1 MNKIPTSLY
10 FLFLKKN
17 KKENFK
23 IILKKLQAVLQ
34 LSLLSISPIGTK
46 LSIQNNLL
54 YIQPPSWKQ
63 SIVRSYYMDNKEEL
77 YYLFNVI
84 QRFHY
89 FYGYLNDRND
99 HLSELIPLITK
110 MVEKGIDRLIQTY
123 QSTETHS
130 LLHTLRMYKM
140 IIINPDVFTTTTIT
154 NEKENCIDEEQYTN
168 NNRSRSNSSQLKRNY
183 YYDDNEDEDNEDEDN
198 EDEDNEDEDN
208 EDEDNE
214 DEDNEDEDNDEKS
227 DFENNSDFESS
238 DENDEKKPLFKFKKQ
253 YTQKQYTQKQYTQK
267 QYTQK
272 PPLKEEKF
280 VKKDPI
286 QINDVFIHIRDLYS
300 EEILQIIYY
309 TLVMIDKSSHQKQ
322 ETKDAINYNT
332 YIQGLNMVLQNTN
345 TQIQHWIKKNI
356 LIT

>member
-10 FLFLKKN
+10 FLLLKNN

-23 IILKKLQAVLQ
+23 IILEPLQAVLQ

-168 NNRSRSNSSQLKRNY
+168 KNRSRSNSSQLKRNHY
-183 YYDDNEDEDNEDEDN
+183 YDNSDVNEYEDNDYEDNDNTNEYDENKYDDNTNKYEDHDD
-198 EDEDNEDEDN
+198 
-208 EDEDNE
+208 
-214 DEDNEDEDNDEKS
+214 KS

-238 DENDEKKPLFKFKKQ
+238 DENDEKKSLHKSKKHL
-253 YTQKQYTQKQYTQK
+253 YKSKK

-272 PPLKEEKF
+272 PPLLKEEKF

-322 ETKDAINYNT
+322 ETKDAIHYNT

-345 TQIQHWIKKNI
+345 IQIQHWIKKNI
-356 LIT
+356 LVT

>member
-10 FLFLKKN
+10 FLLLKNN

-23 IILKKLQAVLQ
+23 IILEPLQAVLQ

-168 NNRSRSNSSQLKRNY
+168 KNRSRSNSSQLKRNH
-183 YYDDNEDEDNEDEDN
+183 YYDNSDVNEY
-198 EDEDNEDEDN
+198 
-208 EDEDNE
+208 
-214 DEDNEDEDNDEKS
+214 EDNDYEDNDNTNEYDENKYDDYDDKS

-238 DENDEKKPLFKFKKQ
+238 DENDEKKRLYKSKKQ
-253 YTQKQYTQKQYTQK
+253 YGQKHR
-267 QYTQK
+267 
-272 PPLKEEKF
+272 LIEEKF

-322 ETKDAINYNT
+322 ETKDAIHYNT

-345 TQIQHWIKKNI
+345 IQIQHWIKKNI
-356 LIT
+356 LVT

>member
-10 FLFLKKN
+10 FLLLKNN

-23 IILKKLQAVLQ
+23 IILEPLQAVLQ

-84 QRFHY
+84 QRFHH
-89 FYGYLNDRND
+89 FYNYLNDRKD
-99 HLSELIPLITK
+99 HLSELIPLITR

-130 LLHTLRMYKM
+130 LLHTLQMYKM
-140 IIINPDVFTTTTIT
+140 IIINPDVFASTSTNTIIS
-154 NEKENCIDEEQYTN
+154 NEKEGSLNPNEHMN
-168 NNRSRSNSSQLKRNY
+168 NNRFRSNSSQIKRND
-183 YYDDNEDEDNEDEDN
+183 YYDKYDSSHNDSEQEDSNEEDSDEEDNEDNQEQN
-198 EDEDNEDEDN
+198 IDEEKH
-208 EDEDNE
+208 
-214 DEDNEDEDNDEKS
+214 NDDS
-227 DFENNSDFESS
+227 DYESNSDFANSS
-238 DENDEKKPLFKFKKQ
+238 NEEDEKIPRYNGKYKKHIP
-253 YTQKQYTQKQYTQK
+253 KRVH
-267 QYTQK
+267 
-272 PPLKEEKF
+272 LKEQHLKEKKF

-322 ETKDAINYNT
+322 ETKDAINYTT

-345 TQIQHWIKKNI
+345 TQIQQWIKKNI

>member
-10 FLFLKKN
+10 FLLLKNN

-23 IILKKLQAVLQ
+23 IILEPLQAVLQ

-89 FYGYLNDRND
+89 FYGYLNERND

-168 NNRSRSNSSQLKRNY
+168 KNRSRSNSSQLKRNH
-183 YYDDNEDEDNEDEDN
+183 YYDNSDVNEY
-198 EDEDNEDEDN
+198 
-208 EDEDNE
+208 
-214 DEDNEDEDNDEKS
+214 EDNDYEDNDNTNEYDENKYDDYDDKS

-238 DENDEKKPLFKFKKQ
+238 DENDEKKRLYKSKKQ
-253 YTQKQYTQKQYTQK
+253 YGQKHR
-267 QYTQK
+267 
-272 PPLKEEKF
+272 LIEEKF

-322 ETKDAINYNT
+322 ETKDAIHYNT

-345 TQIQHWIKKNI
+345 IQIQHWIKKNI
-356 LIT
+356 LVT

>member
-10 FLFLKKN
+10 FLLLKNN

-23 IILKKLQAVLQ
+23 IILEPLQAVLQ

-84 QRFHY
+84 QRFHH
-89 FYGYLNDRND
+89 FYNYLNNRND

-130 LLHTLRMYKM
+130 LLHTLQMYKM
-140 IIINPDVFTTTTIT
+140 IIINPDVFASTSTNTAIS
-154 NEKENCIDEEQYTN
+154 NEKEGSLNPNQNMN
-168 NNRSRSNSSQLKRNY
+168 NNRSRSNSSQIKRNH
-183 YYDDNEDEDNEDEDN
+183 YYDEYDSSHNDSDEEDHDEEQNQEQNQEHNINEEKQ
-198 EDEDNEDEDN
+198 
-208 EDEDNE
+208 
-214 DEDNEDEDNDEKS
+214 NDYDS
-227 DFENNSDFESS
+227 DYESNSDFANSS
-238 DENDEKKPLFKFKKQ
+238 DEEDEKTPRYHGKHKKRIPKRAHLKEQ
-253 YTQKQYTQKQYTQK
+253 HLKEQH
-267 QYTQK
+267 
-272 PPLKEEKF
+272 LKEEKF

-309 TLVMIDKSSHQKQ
+309 TLLMIDKSVQQNQ
-322 ETKDAINYNT
+322 ETKDAIDYDT

-345 TQIQHWIKKNI
+345 TQIQQWIKKNI

>member
-1 MNKIPTSLY
+1 MNKISTALY
-10 FLFLKKN
+10 FLLMKNN

-23 IILKKLQAVLQ
+23 IILEPLQAVLQ
-34 LSLLSISPIGTK
+34 LSLLSISPIVTK

-63 SIVRSYYMDNKEEL
+63 SIVLSYYMDNKEEL

-89 FYGYLNDRND
+89 FYGYLNERND

-168 NNRSRSNSSQLKRNY
+168 KNRSRSNSSQLKRNH
-183 YYDDNEDEDNEDEDN
+183 YYDNSDVNEY
-198 EDEDNEDEDN
+198 
-208 EDEDNE
+208 
-214 DEDNEDEDNDEKS
+214 EDNDYEDNDNTNEYDENKYDDYDDKS

-238 DENDEKKPLFKFKKQ
+238 DENDEKKRLYKSKKQ
-253 YTQKQYTQKQYTQK
+253 YGQKHR
-267 QYTQK
+267 
-272 PPLKEEKF
+272 LIEEKF

-322 ETKDAINYNT
+322 ETKDAIHYNT

-345 TQIQHWIKKNI
+345 IQIQHWIKKNI
-356 LIT
+356 LVT

>member
-10 FLFLKKN
+10 FLLLKNN

-23 IILKKLQAVLQ
+23 IILEPLQAVLQ

-89 FYGYLNDRND
+89 FYGYLNERND

-168 NNRSRSNSSQLKRNY
+168 KNRSRSNSSQLKRNHY
-183 YYDDNEDEDNEDEDN
+183 YDNSDVNEYEDNDYEDNDNTNEYDENKYDDNTNKYEDHDD
-198 EDEDNEDEDN
+198 
-208 EDEDNE
+208 
-214 DEDNEDEDNDEKS
+214 KS

-238 DENDEKKPLFKFKKQ
+238 DENDEKKSLHKSKKRLYKSKKQ
-253 YTQKQYTQKQYTQK
+253 YG
-267 QYTQK
+267 QK
-272 PPLKEEKF
+272 PPRLIEEKF

-322 ETKDAINYNT
+322 ETKDAIHYNT

-345 TQIQHWIKKNI
+345 IQIQHWIKKNI
-356 LIT
+356 LVT

>member
-10 FLFLKKN
+10 FLLLKNN

-23 IILKKLQAVLQ
+23 IILEPLQAVLQ

-89 FYGYLNDRND
+89 FYGYLNHRKD

-130 LLHTLRMYKM
+130 LLHTLQMYKM
-140 IIINPDVFTTTTIT
+140 IIINPDVFTTTTIANNGKEDSIPDNQDT
-154 NEKENCIDEEQYTN
+154 NK
-168 NNRSRSNSSQLKRNY
+168 NRSRSNSSQLKRNH
-183 YYDDNEDEDNEDEDN
+183 YYDDNEDEDNEDED

-208 EDEDNE
+208 EDNE
-214 DEDNEDEDNDEKS
+214 DEDDDDKC

-253 YTQKQYTQKQYTQK
+253 YTQK
-267 QYTQK
+267 
-272 PPLKEEKF
+272 PLLKEEKF

-309 TLVMIDKSSHQKQ
+309 TLVMIDKSSQQNQ
-322 ETKDAINYNT
+322 ETKDAIHYNT

-356 LIT
+356 LVT